1 MDLKQAGKIAKAL
14 SDPYRLQ
21 IMQAVQMENDWLQC
35 TAVIG
40 LFDLAQSTVSHHL
53 KQLVDAGLLL
63 AAKDGRNAKYQVNK
77 AVITA
82 YIDFMGQLII

>member
-53 KQLVDAGLLL
+53 KQLADAGLLL

>member
-1 MDLKQAGKIAKAL
+1 MDLKQVGKIAKAL
-14 SDPYRLQ
+14 GDPYRLQ
-21 IMQAVQMENDWLQC
+21 IMQAVRQENDWLQC
-35 TAVIG
+35 MAVIE

-77 AVITA
+77 AVIAA
-82 YIDFMGQLII
+82 YMDFMSQFTI